1 MREGGYLRS
10 ATGIQIHAGPTQ
22 IGKFVRFVRSRLA
35 VEANCSNLSSIGRS
49 DVWHCTPF
57 TTTPLSRVNWGVWK
71 VGESN
76 AFQWF
81 VMTSKIH
88 PIKTLQQPKISWDW
102 LDQKKLIFL
111 STSLFFIFNQL
122 AFDTSLLWEEF
133 LTTRFKKSISL
144 YIFNGKL
151 AINLRESE
159 NRFDKHWVIKILAP
173 Q

>member
-57 TTTPLSRVNWGVWK
+57 TTSPPIPCELRCVKSWGIKRVSMICHDIADPCHKNFATTKDFLGLTW
-71 VGESN
+71 
-76 AFQWF
+76 
-81 VMTSKIH
+81 SKEMNF
-88 PIKTLQQPKISWDW
+88 PP
-102 LDQKKLIFL
+102 
-111 STSLFFIFNQL
+111 SLFYFFHQL
-122 AFDTSLLWEEF
+122 AFDTSLLWEVF
-133 LTTRFKKSISL
+133 LTTRFKKSMAL
-144 YIFNGKL
+144 YIFKGKL
-151 AINLRESE
+151 AIKLRESE

>member
-81 VMTSKIH
+81 VMTSQIH
-88 PIKTLQQPKISWDW
+88 AIKLCNNQRFFDFPP
-102 LDQKKLIFL
+102 
-111 STSLFFIFNQL
+111 SLFHFFNQL
-122 AFDTSLLWEEF
+122 AFDTSLLWEVF
-133 LTTRFKKSISL
+133 LTTRFKKSMSL
-144 YIFNGKL
+144 YIFKGKL
-151 AINLRESE
+151 AIKLRESE
-159 NRFDKHWVIKILAP
+159 NRFDKHWVINILAP